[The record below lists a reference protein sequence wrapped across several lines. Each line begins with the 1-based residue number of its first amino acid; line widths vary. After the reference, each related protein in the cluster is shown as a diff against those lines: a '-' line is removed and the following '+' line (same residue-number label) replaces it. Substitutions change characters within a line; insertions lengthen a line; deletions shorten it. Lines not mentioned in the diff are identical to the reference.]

1 MAQVRKNKKLSTNRF
16 TSFKREIG
24 ALFYIVIALLFLL
37 SIYSHDPNDP
47 NFLNSGLSSSVN
59 NYIGIFGAYTSFIF
73 IEIFGYFAFILP
85 IIFFHMIYRSF
96 KSHDIES
103 SQKMMRLGFLL
114 ITILTACIIFTFS
127 SYYIFQIDLDGIQ
140 GGGEIGYILFS
151 ELSTYIGIS
160 GTIVVSIILF
170 IYSLLS
176 YLNIS
181 IKVLSKNI
189 YILSK
194 YLYLKSKFTSNF
206 YYEKISLFIAKR
218 KELSKITNS
227 TNIIKVIPYPRTN
240 LWPFILF
247 NCNSN
252 RRFVF
257 TPMFLIR

>member
-24 ALFYIVIALLFLL
+24 VLFYIVIALLFLL

-59 NYIGIFGAYTSFIF
+59 NYIGIFGAYTSFVF

-189 YILSK
+189 YTLLK
-194 YLYLKSKFTSNF
+194 YAYLKTKYISNF

-218 KELSKITNS
+218 KELSKISNA
-227 TNIIKVIPYPRTN
+227 TNIVQDVKT
-240 LWPFILF
+240 
-247 NCNSN
+247 
-252 RRFVF
+252 
-257 TPMFLIR
+257 